1 MKKKYLNQG
10 IVILNF
16 YLFGDVIHAYP
27 WFDLVNSSTAQR
39 IDIREVHNHSI

>member
-1 MKKKYLNQG
+1 MKKKDLNEG

-27 WFDLVNSSTAQR
+27 RFDLVNSSMAR
-39 IDIREVHNHSI
+39 GIDIREVHNHTI